1 MRMLRL
7 RVGEII
13 VLLIVILSFGLTIF
27 YYPRL
32 PAHIP
37 YHRDSLGRAIQGYPS
52 KLLPTFVLS
61 SLIFGTFIIY
71 STVPRLYHKPTDDR
85 FRYYDRLIIWMSS
98 FWFLGQ
104 VHGCVTGFLLLSF
117 NQTKVIGM
125 IIIGLLFFLL
135 GDTFAHAKKGWFFS
149 IANRWTLNQPSI
161 WEKTHRNLGWSFKAA
176 AIFCLLQALFPMP
189 YIMYPIGVCLLFA
202 YYYIFLYSFL
212 ANRKLKKKTNIKVPQ
227 NIGKEF
233 KKT

>member
-1 MRMLRL
+1 
-7 RVGEII
+7 
-13 VLLIVILSFGLTIF
+13 
-27 YYPRL
+27 
-32 PAHIP
+32 
-37 YHRDSLGRAIQGYPS
+37 
-52 KLLPTFVLS
+52 
-61 SLIFGTFIIY
+61 
-71 STVPRLYHKPTDDR
+71 
-85 FRYYDRLIIWMSS
+85 
-98 FWFLGQ
+98 
-104 VHGCVTGFLLLSF
+104 
-117 NQTKVIGM
+117 M